1 MNYGYILGIVGRDSF
16 VKGRWYSSDIE
27 KEDTTKL
34 ASSFMHIYRV
44 KSESSR
50 RIYTVKIKN
59 NGADIEGYSC
69 NCPQFERA
77 KTCKHVAAVL
87 IDDYEDIASYEFI
100 DKLALSKEILASYK
114 NIDSNTIKER
124 LDINLEFQFSYRD
137 IYLKIKI
144 GNKKKYT
151 LSTYSKASN
160 FIDAYNERKEYVFG
174 KNLTY
179 SPNKFYFDNKDSE
192 LLEYLGDLIGS
203 QRSGYYYSASSY
215 ISIDIKAF
223 ETILNIKGI
232 YYNG

>member
-69 NCPQFERA
+69 NCPQFEIA

-87 IDDYEDIASYEFI
+87 IDDYEDIEVM
-100 DKLALSKEILASYK
+100 
-114 NIDSNTIKER
+114 
-124 LDINLEFQFSYRD
+124 NL
-137 IYLKIKI
+137 
-144 GNKKKYT
+144 
-151 LSTYSKASN
+151 
-160 FIDAYNERKEYVFG
+160 
-174 KNLTY
+174 
-179 SPNKFYFDNKDSE
+179 
-192 LLEYLGDLIGS
+192 
-203 QRSGYYYSASSY
+203 
-215 ISIDIKAF
+215 
-223 ETILNIKGI
+223 
-232 YYNG
+232 